1 MTRSFIIQERI
12 PRELHQRKLL
22 EELGWEILER
32 LEGLDVPDLDLDIED
47 GWVRVTLSGQDEGI
61 AENLLTRFYG
71 KIPDLDKLEIGDTFK
86 GFITD
91 LGKVGYGIYFKIST
105 SKKDALY
112 PLFKMRDQLVR
123 GKKISARRIA
133 KIYGFIN
140 DMALELELIKKEEN
154 GVYVALSPRQL
165 SMLEDWIKRG
175 SDILFIVG
183 ATPKQIRRALLRT
196 GHRRDVRVVRM
207 SFLSHALVCK
217 KGTQAK
223 GLIPRIGPH
232 LPRAIFS
239 VLSVGRAKGFLSIE
253 RKL

>member
-12 PRELHQRKLL
+12 PKELPQRKLL

-32 LEGLDVPDLDLDIED
+32 IEGLEVPDLDLDIED
-47 GWVRVTLSGQDEGI
+47 GWVRVTLSGPDEGV
-61 AENLLTRFYG
+61 AENLLDRFYG
-71 KIPDLDKLEIGDTFK
+71 KISDLDELRIGDTFK

-91 LGKVGYGIYFKIST
+91 LGKVGYGIYFKISA
-105 SKKDALY
+105 SRKDALY
-112 PLFKMRDQLVR
+112 PLFKMRYQLAR

-133 KIYGFIN
+133 KIYGFID
-140 DMALELELIKKEEN
+140 DMALELELVKKEED

-165 SMLEDWIKRG
+165 SILEGWIRRS
-175 SDILFIVG
+175 SDVLFIVG
-183 ATPKQIRRALLRT
+183 ATPRQIRRALLRT

-223 GLIPRIGPH
+223 GLIPRIGPY
-232 LPRAIFS
+232 LPKAILS
-239 VLSVGRAKGFLSIE
+239 VLSVERIKGLLSD
-253 RKL
+253 